1 MNINISFWEDPK
13 FDNAYL
19 KFQRETNLYDNHNN
33 IMKKDNMSHHAE
45 LLEKV
50 QDYTDNHEKF
60 VTNGNKAAGTRARK
74 ALSEIAKLTKSQ
86 RKAIQET
93 KNSA

>member
-19 KFQRETNLYDNHNN
+19 KFQRETNLYDNHNH

-50 QDYTDNHEKF
+50 QEYTDNHEKF

-74 ALSEIAKLTKSQ
+74 ALSEIAKLTKTQ

>member
-1 MNINISFWEDPK
+1 MNINISH
-13 FDNAYL
+13 AYL
-19 KFQRETNLYDNHNN
+19 KFQRETNLYDNHNH

-50 QDYTDNHEKF
+50 QEYTDNHEKF
-60 VTNGNKAAGTRARK
+60 VEKGNKAAGTRARK